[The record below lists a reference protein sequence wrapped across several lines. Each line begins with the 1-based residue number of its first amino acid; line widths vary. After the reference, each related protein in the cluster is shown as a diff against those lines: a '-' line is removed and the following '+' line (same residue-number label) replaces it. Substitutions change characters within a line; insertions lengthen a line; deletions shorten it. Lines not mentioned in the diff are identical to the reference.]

1 LFSSPEDGKAM
12 TQSNDTTVR
21 NLIADL
27 FRSDKQTG
35 GQPGL
40 APDQVEVAR
49 DYLEQLLL
57 DVTDRL
63 LQHVAGLE
71 QLYQARF
78 VAPLPRSWRHG
89 AAPPVQSP
97 PAGFRH
103 SAVLEEPLALAVL
116 EGGVGQLPAS
126 DLARLLLNP
135 CALWD
140 LSDLISTVLP
150 DYWLDRMNERG
161 VQLAR
166 DSGIDLDA
174 DFEAVVGSAVPP
186 DAKSERAPAGRGE
199 KVGPAER
206 KAGSQTTHG
215 AAGRPF
221 TLWFDEV
228 CSQPARV
235 VLERVQQAEKKPLGD
250 LRIYDLLRDGDRPLL
265 WGVYFFYSREGSCLY
280 VGKNSSRKFVER
292 IPVHLCLYPKDWMNH
307 LVQRIRD
314 YEELNSL
321 IDAAEAA
328 RTHTLL
334 LVPVSQKEQT
344 KHLAALEKFFRLFA
358 EPKYNALPRRKR
370 HNRIDLGAPLSEV
383 LEHLRPR

>member
-1 LFSSPEDGKAM
+1 
-12 TQSNDTTVR
+12 
-21 NLIADL
+21 
-27 FRSDKQTG
+27 
-35 GQPGL
+35 
-40 APDQVEVAR
+40 
-49 DYLEQLLL
+49 LL
-57 DVTDRL
+57 DVTGRL
-63 LQHVAGLE
+63 QQHVAGLE
-71 QLYQARF
+71 KLYQARF
-78 VAPLPRSWRHG
+78 IAPLPRSWRHG

-116 EGGVGQLPAS
+116 EDGVERLPAS

-150 DYWLDRMNERG
+150 DYWIDRMDERG

-174 DFEAVVGSAVPP
+174 DFEAVVGSAVSP
-186 DAKSERAPAGRGE
+186 AAERELAPGGRGE
-199 KVGPAER
+199 QAGPAKR
-206 KAGSQTTHG
+206 KAVSRKTHG
-215 AAGRPF
+215 GLARPF

-228 CSQPARV
+228 CSLPARV
-235 VLERVQQAEKKPLGD
+235 VLERLQQAAKKPLSD

-280 VGKNSSRKFVER
+280 VGKNSARKFVER
-292 IPVHLCLYPKDWMNH
+292 IPVHLCLYPKDWMNQ

-314 YEELNSL
+314 YEELVSL
-321 IDAAEAA
+321 TDAAEAA

-334 LVPVSQKEQT
+334 LMPVSQKEQT
-344 KHLAALEKFFRLFA
+344 KRLAALEKFFRLFA

-383 LEHLRPR
+383 LEYLRPR